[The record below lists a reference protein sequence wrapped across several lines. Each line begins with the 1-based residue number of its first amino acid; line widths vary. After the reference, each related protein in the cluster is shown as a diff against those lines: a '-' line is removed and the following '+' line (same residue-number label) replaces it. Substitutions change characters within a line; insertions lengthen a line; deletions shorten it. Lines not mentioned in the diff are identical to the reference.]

1 MKLHDLH
8 TAAGSTHKRKR
19 VGRGD
24 ASGWGR
30 TCGRGE
36 KGQKSRSGSVV
47 RPLFEGGQIPLFRRI
62 PKRGF
67 KSVSP
72 KNFNIVNV
80 AAIEEVF
87 EAGAIIDVE
96 ALKAKGVIRDNS
108 LPLKVLAHGE
118 ISKSVTIKANRF
130 SASAKTKIEAV
141 GGTCELIG

>member
-1 MKLHDLH
+1 MKLHALH
-8 TAAGSTHKRKR
+8 TSKGATHKRKR

-36 KGQKSRSGSVV
+36 KGQKSRSGAVV

-67 KSVSP
+67 NSVNR
-72 KNFNIVNV
+72 KDYNIINLSVL
-80 AAIEEVF
+80 EEVF
-87 EAGAIIDVE
+87 ETGATVDAE
-96 ALKAKGVIRDNS
+96 NLKAKGVIRDNV
-108 LPLKVLAHGE
+108 LPLKILANGE
-118 ISKSVTIKANRF
+118 ISKSLTIKANKF
-130 SASAKTKIEAV
+130 SAAAKSKIEAA